1 MAPIDRRDQER
12 ARRKQEILQAA
23 RAVFAES
30 GFERATVDA
39 VAHRAEIGKGTIY
52 LYFEN
57 KETILAELVLQALSE
72 LVLRLQTASDQ
83 CSLLHPDQRLHAMAD
98 AYLAFAQN
106 APDYFRLL
114 NAYDHG
120 SFQTGISAG
129 LRQQIIAE
137 SNRTLELV
145 AQAIADG
152 MALGLF
158 APGDARQLAGVIWA
172 ALNGARALMAHPVR
186 RELAAADAID
196 LYRATIT
203 LCLKGLTGPSPGERS
218 VP

>member
-12 ARRKQEILQAA
+12 ARRKQEILRAA
-23 RAVFAES
+23 RAVFADS
-30 GFERATVDA
+30 GFERATVEA

-57 KETILAELVLQALSE
+57 KETILAELVLQALNA
-72 LVLRLQTASDQ
+72 LVLRLQTAADQ
-83 CSLLHPDQRLHAMAD
+83 CSLLHPDQRLHALAD

-106 APDYFRLL
+106 MPDYFRLL

-120 SFQTGISAG
+120 SFGAGISAG
-129 LRQQIIAE
+129 LRQQIVAE

-145 AQAIADG
+145 TQAIADG

-172 ALNGARALMAHPVR
+172 ALTGVQALLAYPVR
-186 RELAAADAID
+186 REWVAVDALG
-196 LYRATIT
+196 LYRATLT
-203 LCLKGLTGPSPGERS
+203 LCLKGLTCPTPGERS